1 MSVRCYPMLN
11 LKEGGRRGRQTH
23 LRLTRGQARYGLDGL
38 RGERE
43 GPCQASISVEGR
55 VSSCTPRDDA

>member
-1 MSVRCYPMLN
+1 MALPRFGVDGAISELN
-11 LKEGGRRGRQTH
+11 RGP
-23 LRLTRGQARYGLDGL
+23 ARYGLDGL

-43 GPCQASISVEGR
+43 GPCQASISVEGQ